1 MTDCTKWHE
10 TAPAAI
16 NEKSGEYPF
25 QNRYLRRLAVI
36 CAVLAAQLAVRVAMS
51 VENLAEQSGAAP
63 GPAQGAVRHRDRSS
77 GAPVDYVINGEDF
90 ARLAHFSL
98 QSGRHNAF
106 PGAHKSMKIFR
117 FLGGVAN
124 LSIRSFADYESLYT
138 RSELLQTLLPG
149 QINMQSTQSW
159 MSEKAFGKESS
170 DLVTVS
176 YKSHRDALSSIDAA
190 LKGPKGIA
198 LLQGGEGAGKTTTV
212 RRLLETRR
220 GDAAVAFINGDH
232 IKVGDMMSQI
242 LTQYGYDTGLG
253 AVDELEKMIRM
264 FATQQA
270 QSGRPPILIVD
281 NVDKMYPSAL
291 RSLNMLAEL
300 EIGDRFAI
308 RMVLTGRDGLAA
320 LVGSEGMPG
329 VSKREEGCFTL
340 GPLTIRESL
349 IYIHQRL
356 GACGVN
362 DADTIFPVDV
372 CDFLHE
378 SSGGWPGTINN
389 AAIKAMRNATSF
401 PLKLSDTIIQQ
412 APVIK
417 KVDDLPVLAAS
428 KVAGQIAPSLLIT
441 KSGELVTE
449 YTFKDNK
456 VLIGRSDF
464 ADAVVDDQFVSKM
477 HAVLLLFSDALVLLD
492 LNSSNGTTVNS
503 VVVRSAI
510 LKSDDIISLG
520 DHRLKVKNAPAI
532 SDEMAELRHSP
543 DTIKMKTLV
552 DMRRKRQER
561 LELVQTTTQKTL

>member
-1 MTDCTKWHE
+1 
-10 TAPAAI
+10 
-16 NEKSGEYPF
+16 
-25 QNRYLRRLAVI
+25 
-36 CAVLAAQLAVRVAMS
+36 
-51 VENLAEQSGAAP
+51 
-63 GPAQGAVRHRDRSS
+63 
-77 GAPVDYVINGEDF
+77 
-90 ARLAHFSL
+90 
-98 QSGRHNAF
+98 
-106 PGAHKSMKIFR
+106 
-117 FLGGVAN
+117 
-124 LSIRSFADYESLYT
+124 
-138 RSELLQTLLPG
+138 
-149 QINMQSTQSW
+149 MQSTQSW

-190 LKGPKGIA
+190 LQGRKGIA
-198 LLQGGEGAGKTTTV
+198 LLQGGEGSGKTTTV
-212 RRLLETRR
+212 RRLLETLP
-220 GDAAVAFINGDH
+220 GDSAVAFINGDH

-253 AVDELEKMIRM
+253 AVDELEKMISM
-264 FATQQA
+264 FATQQTQA
-270 QSGRPPILIVD
+270 GRPPILIVD
-281 NVDKMYPSAL
+281 NVDQMYPSAL
-291 RSLNMLAEL
+291 RVLNILAEL
-300 EIGDRFAI
+300 EIRDRFAI
-308 RMVLTGRDGLAA
+308 RMVLTGRDGLTT

-329 VSKREEGCFTL
+329 VSKREDGCVTL

-372 CDFLHE
+372 CDFLYE
-378 SSGGWPGTINN
+378 SSGGWPGTINE
-389 AAIKAMRNATSF
+389 AAIKAMRSATSF

-417 KVDDLPVLAAS
+417 KVDDLPVLGAG
-428 KVAGQIAPSLLIT
+428 KVAGQIAPSLLIS
-441 KSGELVTE
+441 KNGELVTE

-477 HAVLLLFSDALVLLD
+477 HAVLLLYADALVLLD
-492 LNSSNGTTVNS
+492 LNSSNSTTVNS

-510 LKSDDIISLG
+510 LKNDDIISLG

-552 DMRRKRQER
+552 DMRRKREKR
-561 LELVQTTTQKTL
+561 LELVKTTTEKTL